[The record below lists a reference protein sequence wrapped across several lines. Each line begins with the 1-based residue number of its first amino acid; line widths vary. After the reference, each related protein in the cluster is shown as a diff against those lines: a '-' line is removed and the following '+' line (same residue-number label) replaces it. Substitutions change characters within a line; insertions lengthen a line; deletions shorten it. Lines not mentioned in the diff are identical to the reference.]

1 MMDDKKRR
9 WLFSRD
15 RLMTAIRLLGFPD
28 ELGEACVKN
37 LGSPKAMDRMATYLM
52 NVKPNSVELVVDEML
67 AIRSQI
73 EAWRARKD
81 SLEANARY
89 NEVLNYG
96 LGNDDD
102 EEEEEDIDWFGV
114 NEDYDE
120 PDDDEW

>member
-1 MMDDKKRR
+1 MDDKKRR

-15 RLMTAIRLLGFPD
+15 RLMTAIRSLGFPD

-102 EEEEEDIDWFGV
+102 EEEDVDWFGV
-114 NEDYDE
+114 NDDYDE

>member
-1 MMDDKKRR
+1 
-9 WLFSRD
+9 
-15 RLMTAIRLLGFPD
+15 MTAIRSLGFPD

-37 LGSPKAMDRMATYLM
+37 LGSPKAMDRMATFLM
-52 NVKPNSVELVVDEML
+52 NVKPSSVELVVDEML

-102 EEEEEDIDWFGV
+102 EEEKEDTDWFGV
-114 NEDYDE
+114 NDNYDE

>member
-1 MMDDKKRR
+1 MDDKKRR

-15 RLMTAIRLLGFPD
+15 RLMTAIRSLGFTD

-102 EEEEEDIDWFGV
+102 EEEDVDWFGV
-114 NEDYDE
+114 NDDYDE